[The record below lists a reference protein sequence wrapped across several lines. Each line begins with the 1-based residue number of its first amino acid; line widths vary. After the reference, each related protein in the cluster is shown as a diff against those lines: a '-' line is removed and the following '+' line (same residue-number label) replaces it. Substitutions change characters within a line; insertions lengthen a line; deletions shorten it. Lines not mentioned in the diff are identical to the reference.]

1 MLIDN
6 QLIILISASTSSSAD
21 IGRIG
26 NPVLF
31 RFPATTNTVFNIEG
45 SFDNSTFETIR
56 DRFGN
61 ALSLTVAS
69 GYVYLEP
76 EAGVSLPQYI
86 RLKGSSNES
95 AGRTI
100 TVFSRD
106 LV

>member
-6 QLIILISASTSSSAD
+6 NFIISLSGTTSTSAD

-31 RFPATTNTVFNIEG
+31 RFPTTTNTIFDIEG
-45 SFDNSTFETIR
+45 SFDNSVFETVR

-61 ALSLTVAS
+61 KLTLTVAS
-69 GYVYLEP
+69 GYVYLEA
-76 EAGVSLPQYI
+76 EAGVTLPQYI
-86 RLKGSSNES
+86 RLKGASGE
-95 AGRTI
+95 AGERTI
-100 TVFSRD
+100 SVFSRD

>member
-6 QLIILISASTSSSAD
+6 NFIISLSGTTSTSAD

-31 RFPATTNTVFNIEG
+31 RFPTTTNTIFDIEG
-45 SFDNSTFETIR
+45 SFDNSVFETVR

-61 ALSLTVAS
+61 KLTLTVAS
-69 GYVYLEP
+69 GYVYLEA
-76 EAGVSLPQYI
+76 EAGVTLPQYI
-86 RLKGSSNES
+86 RLKGAS
-95 AGRTI
+95 AEAGERTI
-100 TVFSRD
+100 SVFSRD

>member
-6 QLIILISASTSSSAD
+6 NLTIAISGTTSTSAD

-31 RFPATTNTVFNIEG
+31 RFPTTTNTVFDIEG
-45 SFDNSTFETIR
+45 SFDDSTFETVR

-61 ALSLTVAS
+61 KLTLTVAS
-69 GYVYLEP
+69 GYVYLEA
-76 EAGVSLPQYI
+76 EAGVTLPQYI
-86 RLKGSSNES
+86 RVKGTSNE
-95 AGRTI
+95 AEARTI